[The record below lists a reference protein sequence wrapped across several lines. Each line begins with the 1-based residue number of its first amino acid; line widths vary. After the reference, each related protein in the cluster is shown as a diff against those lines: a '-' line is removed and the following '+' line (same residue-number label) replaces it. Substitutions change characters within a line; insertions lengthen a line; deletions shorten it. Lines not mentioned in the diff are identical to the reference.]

1 MSEYKYQQIESK
13 WQKSWTENNS
23 VKCDINSKDKN
34 FYNLCMYPYPSGDLH
49 MGHIRN
55 YTIGDVITRYKIMN
69 GFNVLSPM
77 GWDSFGLPA
86 ENAAIKTG
94 IHPKTFTEERID
106 NMKDQIIRL
115 GSLYEWDREVAA
127 HSKDYYKWTQYIFV
141 KLFKNKLAYKK
152 DAPVNWCDSC
162 KTVLANEQVIEGN
175 CDRCDAIVDQK
186 NLNQWFLKISD
197 YSEELL
203 EGLNEIGDWPE
214 NVKAMQQNWIGK
226 SEGAEFSLNI
236 DDTDLSFDVFTTRP
250 DTLFGMTFAV
260 LSPEHPLM
268 DEVISIS
275 SNRDEIE
282 NYIDNAK
289 KKSEFERMSLTKE
302 KTGVDTGLFVI
313 NPVNGKKVSLWIA
326 DYVLIN
332 YGTGAIMAV
341 PGHDQRD
348 YDFAKK
354 YGIKIIQVI
363 SDKNRESSIEKEA
376 FIGEGI
382 LINSGNFDSLKSH
395 TEGSEKIIQYL
406 EDNKIGTSKTT
417 FRLRDWLISR
427 QRYWGCPIPLIN
439 CDKCGMVPESEE
451 NLPVLLPDIDD
462 YKNTNESPLAKS
474 EDFINTNCPE
484 CGVKATR
491 ETDTMDT
498 FVDSSWYFL
507 RFVDPKNEDMPFD
520 ANKVNN
526 WLPVDQYI
534 GGVEHAILHLLYSR
548 FFSKALKKCSYRIP
562 DEPFKKLVTQGM
574 VCHETFSDHE
584 GKWVE
589 PSKVLKKREGLF
601 YSTDNGLIE
610 LKKGRSE
617 KMSKSKKNVIDPD
630 QIIKNYGADTARL
643 FMISDSPPERDLE
656 WSDDGIKATYKFL
669 KKLFEHLISDLSFK
683 PSLDSKEIKN
693 MNNDD
698 KESFNL
704 TQKTIFNY
712 SNDISNYRFNTAV
725 AKLREFSNFLLKKKN
740 SKNVNDYCWTIFLRL
755 ISIITPHFSQEI
767 LNNSGFSGFIYEI
780 EWPKPLENITQKE
793 YANLVIQ
800 LNGKKKA
807 LIKVPKDLEQ
817 KEVLNYMKK
826 DQNLSAFLQNDF
838 KKIIFVKNKIINFV
852 K

>member
-1 MSEYKYQQIESK
+1 MSDYEFQKIESK
-13 WQKSWTENNS
+13 WQKYWSDNNS
-23 VKCDINSKDKN
+23 IKSDINSVDNN

-94 IHPKTFTEERID
+94 IHPKTFTEERIN

-127 HSKDYYKWTQYIFV
+127 HSKDYYKWTQFIFI
-141 KLFKNKLAYKK
+141 KLFKNQLAYKK

-175 CDRCDAIVDQK
+175 CDRCDAVVDQK
-186 NLNQWFLKISD
+186 NLNQWFLKISE
-197 YSEELL
+197 YSDELL
-203 EGLNEIGDWPE
+203 DGLNQIGEWPE
-214 NVKAMQQNWIGK
+214 NVKAMQKNWIGK
-226 SEGAEFSLNI
+226 SEGAEFSLKI
-236 DDTDLSFDVFTTRP
+236 DETDISFDVFTTRP

-260 LSPEHPLM
+260 VSPEHHIM
-268 DEVISIS
+268 
-275 SNRDEIE
+275 NEILSLSP
-282 NYIDNAK
+282 NSHDLQKYIDDAK

-313 NPVNGKKVSLWIA
+313 NPVNGKRVSLWIA

-354 YGIKIIQVI
+354 YNIEIIQVI
-363 SDKNRESSIEKEA
+363 TDKKSESSIEREA
-376 FIGEGI
+376 YVGGGV
-382 LINSGNFDSLKSH
+382 LINSGEFDNLESH
-395 TEGSEKIIQYL
+395 TEGSKKIIQL
-406 EDNKIGTSKTT
+406 LKEKQIGNSKTT

-439 CDKCGMVPESEE
+439 CDKCGMVPEREE
-451 NLPVLLPDIDD
+451 NLPVLLPEIDD

-474 EDFINTNCPE
+474 EEFINTNCPE
-484 CGVKATR
+484 CGIEAKR

-507 RFVDPKNEDMPFD
+507 RFVDPSNEEMPFD

-548 FFSKALKKCSYRIP
+548 FFVKALRDMNYLNF
-562 DEPFKKLVTQGM
+562 DEPFQNLFSQGM
-574 VCHETFSDHE
+574 INFGGS
-584 GKWVE
+584 
-589 PSKVLKKREGLF
+589 
-601 YSTDNGLIE
+601 
-610 LKKGRSE
+610 
-617 KMSKSKKNVIDPD
+617 KMSKSKGNTVDPES
-630 QIIKNYGADTARL
+630 YFATHGADALRLYIL
-643 FMISDSPPERDLE
+643 FMAPPSDGVEWNDGGIEGTKRFLNKFWENVEKLSKLE
-656 WSDDGIKATYKFL
+656 
-669 KKLFEHLISDLSFK
+669 E
-683 PSLDSKEIKN
+683 LDSSKN
-693 MNNDD
+693 DENIVRKVNQSINSVSKHLD
-698 KESFNL
+698 KFE
-704 TQKTIFNY
+704 
-712 SNDISNYRFNTAV
+712 FNTAV
-725 AKLREFSNFLLKKKN
+725 SDLMKLNNDLSEFLKN
-740 SKNVNDYCWTIFLRL
+740 SKGVSKKSKDMIMKNICILLFPMAPHIASEVFEEYFKENL
-755 ISIITPHFSQEI
+755 IDVTWPEVDTDN
-767 LNNSGFSGFIYEI
+767 LKDPTYE
-780 EWPKPLENITQKE
+780 
-793 YANLVIQ
+793 LVVQI
-800 LNGKKKA
+800 NGKKTYTRDTD
-807 LIKVPKDLEQ
+807 IGLEQ
-817 KEVLNYMKK
+817 VEIEKICKEEFNM
-826 DQNLSAFLQNDF
+826 NLSEF
-838 KKIIFVKNKIINFV
+838 KKIIYIKDKIINFV
-852 K
+852 G

>member
-1 MSEYKYQQIESK
+1 MNEYKFQKIESK
-13 WQKSWTENNS
+13 WQQHWSDNNS
-23 VKCDINSKDKN
+23 IKCDINSKEKN

-55 YTIGDVITRYKIMN
+55 YTIGDVITRYKMMN

-94 IHPKTFTEERID
+94 IHPKTFTEERIR
-106 NMKDQIIRL
+106 NMRDQIIRL

-127 HSKDYYKWTQYIFV
+127 HSKDYYKWTQYIFI
-141 KLFKNKLAYKK
+141 KLYKNKLAYKK

-175 CDRCDAIVDQK
+175 CDRCDSIVDQK
-186 NLNQWFLKISD
+186 NLNQWFLKISE

-203 EGLNEIGDWPE
+203 EGLSQIGDWPE

-226 SEGAEFSLNI
+226 SEGAEFSMNI
-236 DDTDLSFDVFTTRP
+236 EDTELSFDVFTTRP

-260 LSPEHPLM
+260 LSPEHPLI
-268 DEVISIS
+268 EEILSIS
-275 SNRDEIE
+275 SNSTEIQK
-282 NYIDNAK
+282 YIDDAK

-313 NPVNGKKVSLWIA
+313 NPVNGQKVSLWIA

-354 YGIKIIQVI
+354 YEIEIIQVI
-363 SDKNRESSIEKEA
+363 SDKNKESSIENEA
-376 FIGEGI
+376 YVGEGI
-382 LINSGNFDSLKSH
+382 LINSGEFDNLDSH
-395 TEGSEKIIQYL
+395 KEGSKKIIQFL
-406 EDNKIGTSKTT
+406 EKNNIGTSKTT

-439 CDKCGMVPESEE
+439 CNKCGMVPEKEE

-474 EDFINTNCPE
+474 DEFINTNCPE
-484 CGVKATR
+484 CGSKAIR

-507 RFVDPKNEDMPFD
+507 RFVDPKNENNPFD
-520 ANKVNN
+520 AEKVNN

-548 FFSKALKKCSYRIP
+548 FFVKALRDMDYLNFN
-562 DEPFKKLVTQGM
+562 EPFQNLFSQGM
-574 VCHETFSDHE
+574 INFGGS
-584 GKWVE
+584 
-589 PSKVLKKREGLF
+589 
-601 YSTDNGLIE
+601 
-610 LKKGRSE
+610 
-617 KMSKSKKNVIDPD
+617 KMSKSKGNTVDPES
-630 QIIKNYGADTARL
+630 YFATHGADALRLYIL
-643 FMISDSPPERDLE
+643 FMAPPSDGVE
-656 WSDDGIKATYKFL
+656 WNDGGIEGTKRFLNKFWENVETLSKLKELDGSNNESDIVRKVNQSINSVSNHLNKF
-669 KKLFEHLISDLSFK
+669 E
-683 PSLDSKEIKN
+683 
-693 MNNDD
+693 
-698 KESFNL
+698 
-704 TQKTIFNY
+704 
-712 SNDISNYRFNTAV
+712 FNTAV
-725 AKLREFSNFLLKKKN
+725 SDLMKINNDLSKFLKNNEDISKESKDMIVRNLCILLFPMAPHIASEVFEEYFNEDLINTAWPQVDTKNLK
-740 SKNVNDYCWTIFLRL
+740 DPT
-755 ISIITPHFSQEI
+755 
-767 LNNSGFSGFIYEI
+767 YE
-780 EWPKPLENITQKE
+780 
-793 YANLVIQ
+793 LVIQ
-800 LNGKKKA
+800 INGKKRFTRETDIG
-807 LIKVPKDLEQ
+807 LNQSEVERICKDDFDMNTSE
-817 KEVLNYMKK
+817 
-826 DQNLSAFLQNDF
+826 F
-838 KKIIFVKNKIINFV
+838 KKIIYIQDKIINFV
-852 K
+852 G